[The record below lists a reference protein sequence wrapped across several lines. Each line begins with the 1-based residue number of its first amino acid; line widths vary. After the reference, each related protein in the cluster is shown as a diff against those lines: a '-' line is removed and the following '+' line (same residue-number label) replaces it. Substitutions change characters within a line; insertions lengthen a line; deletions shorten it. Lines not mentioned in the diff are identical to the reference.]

1 MNAGD
6 STINEV
12 GVGVRFDVLGLI
24 TQVGFDMLGSGPLR
38 MPGMVMRMRWVVLG
52 LSSRGAGLS
61 SGGVALEIVGG
72 FARQWQEQRKEG
84 GHTS

>member
-1 MNAGD
+1 M
-6 STINEV
+6 
-12 GVGVRFDVLGLI
+12 GVGFDVLGLV
-24 TQVGFDMLGSGPLR
+24 TQVGFDTLGSGPSR
-38 MPGMVMRMRWVVLG
+38 TPGTVMRMRRVALG